1 MLHFEVEL
9 HRSFVLPPSFSSL
22 KLQLTKTPLILSCL
36 DSAVAFTYVEGFVFP
51 QGQIRMIQKCGR
63 LERLFQQF
71 LVEPLVF
78 EQPFVFYLKNRP
90 YL

>member
-1 MLHFEVEL
+1 MHFVAEL
-9 HRSFVLPPSFSSL
+9 RRSFVLPPSFSFL

-36 DSAVAFTYVEGFVFP
+36 NSAVAFTCVEGFVFP
-51 QGQIRMIQKCGR
+51 QGQIQRIQKCGR
-63 LERLFQQF
+63 LVGLIQQF

-78 EQPFVFYLKNRP
+78 EQPFGFYLKNKP